1 MICTSGGQ
9 KDNLNSVKSLLS
21 LSALLILLLSAQ
33 IFGGVCELQ
42 CALGVHCSGS
52 RSMTSAAMADMD
64 HSYGHIA
71 SSGDMPSLQANC
83 TDECPFQ
90 QIVAT
95 TQAQDSAAGQL
106 MHSFGQTASVLPGV
120 DAAAFP
126 MRGIA
131 ARHRLRSGDFP
142 ISRPNSVLN
151 IRV

>member
-1 MICTSGGQ
+1 M
-9 KDNLNSVKSLLS
+9 KSLFS
-21 LSALLILLLSAQ
+21 LSALSILLVSAQ
-33 IFGGVCELQ
+33 ILGGVCELQ

-64 HSYGHIA
+64 HSSGHMA
-71 SSGDMPSLQANC
+71 SSGDIPSLQANC

-106 MHSFGQTASVLPGV
+106 MHSSGQTAAMLPGV
-120 DAAAFP
+120 DAPAFP
-126 MRGIA
+126 VRGIA
-131 ARHRLRSGDFP
+131 TRHRLRSGDFP
-142 ISRPNSVLN
+142 ISRPSSVLN